1 LPQAQYQYKYRV
13 EFENGVV
20 RKVGDPCTKYG
31 GTDQENAAF
40 VVGGRRVR
48 DRPVQPLLRQRRLDE
63 LVIYELMIDDFT
75 SGYRG
80 GRAPLDAVVDKL
92 EYIRDLGVNAIE
104 LMPWTA
110 WPGNQFSWGYNPFAY
125 FSVEDRY
132 TRRDPAAGSGLEK
145 LTLLQDLITA
155 CHRLNLAVIMDG
167 VFNHVDATNDRGFAY
182 SWLYQDPSASPF
194 VGSFGDGGFFTDI
207 DYHNFCA
214 RQFVADACRYWLNLF
229 GVDGIRFD
237 YVRGF
242 FVRNSPQGATGL
254 VTVIKDELAQAARSR
269 SPLILEDLPDNRYE
283 AVDDTNV
290 IGASGCWFDPLMFA
304 CQGAVD
310 QRFGRRPGIDGS
322 LMRALDSGRDFDSG
336 AGPITYIENHDHT
349 TITNMFEGRA
359 RWFRMQPG
367 LIALFSVAGAPMIHN
382 GQEFA
387 NDAWMPEQGDGRVIP
402 RPLSWDQAVDPIAT
416 QLRAVVSRLAGL
428 RRDHPALR
436 SRQFFPTANDQSRT
450 TFDGNGFGVDTQKQV
465 AIFHK
470 WAVLG
475 GTTERLIVVINFSEA
490 DQTVDVPFSI
500 DGRWTDL
507 LGDTVYGVNG
517 FWLRNHTVPSNWG
530 RIFQIVS

>member
-1 LPQAQYQYKYRV
+1 
-13 EFENGVV
+13 
-20 RKVGDPCTKYG
+20 
-31 GTDQENAAF
+31 
-40 VVGGRRVR
+40 
-48 DRPVQPLLRQRRLDE
+48 
-63 LVIYELMIDDFT
+63 
-75 SGYRG
+75 
-80 GRAPLDAVVDKL
+80 
-92 EYIRDLGVNAIE
+92 
-104 LMPWTA
+104 
-110 WPGNQFSWGYNPFAY
+110 
-125 FSVEDRY
+125 
-132 TRRDPAAGSGLEK
+132 
-145 LTLLQDLITA
+145 
-155 CHRLNLAVIMDG
+155 
-167 VFNHVDATNDRGFAY
+167 
-182 SWLYQDPSASPF
+182 
-194 VGSFGDGGFFTDI
+194 
-207 DYHNFCA
+207 
-214 RQFVADACRYWLNLF
+214 
-229 GVDGIRFD
+229 
-237 YVRGF
+237 
-242 FVRNSPQGATGL
+242 
-254 VTVIKDELAQAARSR
+254 
-269 SPLILEDLPDNRYE
+269 
-283 AVDDTNV
+283 
-290 IGASGCWFDPLMFA
+290 MFA